1 MRWNWQNEDWPRF
14 RYEFA
19 VIRDRE
25 SQFVFRAGQFQGVLK
40 HVGPDDQSALTIDL
54 LGQEAFTNAEIE
66 GEMLDRD
73 SLQSS
78 LLRQFGLTSSDEK
91 VPPPEQGMAELMV
104 DLYRSYEKP
113 LSDNLLFDWHR
124 KIFRGAKNRIEVGHY
139 RSSPDLMRVVSGSV
153 HNPRIHFEAPPSE
166 RVAREMGGFVEW
178 FNKTAPGKN
187 ESLPTLVR
195 AGLAHLYFES
205 IHPFEDGNGR
215 IGRAISEKA
224 LSQGLGHPALIAL
237 SQTILKKRKS
247 YYDAL
252 ENANK
257 SIEVTPWLDYFS
269 STVLDAQEYAQMW
282 VEFLVNKANYFD
294 RHSAHFNDRQEK
306 AILRIFKEGP
316 DGFKGGLSAENY
328 IRITNTSRATAT
340 RDLQDLVAMKAL
352 SRKGEL
358 KGTRYY
364 LAL

>member
-1 MRWNWQNEDWPRF
+1 MRWNWQKDDWPRF

-40 HVGPDDQSALTIDL
+40 HVGSADQSALTIEL
-54 LGQEAFTNAEIE
+54 LGQEAFNNAEIE

-78 LLRQFGLTSSDEK
+78 LLRQFGLKSPDKK

-113 LSDNLLFDWHR
+113 LSDDLLFDWHR
-124 KIFRGAKNRIEVGHY
+124 KIFRGAKNRIEVGQY
-139 RSSPDLMRVVSGSV
+139 RSSPDPMRVVSGSI

-178 FNKTAPGKN
+178 FNKTAPDR
-187 ESLPTLVR
+187 SDPLPTLVR

-237 SQTILKKRKS
+237 SQTIQKKRKS

-252 ENANK
+252 ERANK
-257 SIEVTPWLDYFS
+257 TTEVTPWLDYFS
-269 STVLDAQEYAQMW
+269 TTVLDAQHHAHVC
-282 VEFLVNKANYFD
+282 VEFLVNKAKFFD
-294 RHSAHFNDRQEK
+294 RHRSKFNDRQEK
-306 AILRIFKEGP
+306 VLLRIFKEGP

-340 RDLQDLVAMKAL
+340 RDLQELVVLKAL

-364 LAL
+364 LFL